1 MVRSET
7 PEPVGADQSLGD
19 LVALAA
25 KDVSQLIR
33 YEIDLAKTELRG
45 DMQRVGLAGGLAVV
59 AAFVGCLV
67 LVLLSIAFAFG
78 LVALGIWTWAAF
90 LIVAGTYVLLALAA
104 VGVALLKLQH
114 LSGLSRTRK
123 SVTEGLGMLRGD
135 GQKPAVSPGGGRPQI
150 GRDGQQS
157 RVAAREARED
167 ACHGRERGVR
177 GPAGR
182 PVDAPDGERQRDPVP
197 HRRSG

>member
-33 YEIDLAKTELRG
+33 YEIDLAKTELQADVR
-45 DMQRVGLAGGLAVV
+45 RAGLAGALAGV
-59 AAFVGCLV
+59 AGFVGCLV

-90 LIVAGTYVLLALAA
+90 LIVAGLGLLLIAA
-104 VGVALLKLQH
+104 VAGMALLKMRK
-114 LSGLSRTRK
+114 LSGLKRTRK
-123 SVTEGLGMLRGD
+123 TVQDDLALMHRDEEANDT
-135 GQKPAVSPGGGRPQI
+135 PAI
-150 GRDGQQS
+150 
-157 RVAAREARED
+157 EAR
-167 ACHGRERGVR
+167 
-177 GPAGR
+177 
-182 PVDAPDGERQRDPVP
+182 
-197 HRRSG
+197 

>member
-7 PEPVGADQSLGD
+7 PEPAGADQSLGD

-45 DMQRVGLAGGLAVV
+45 DMQRVGLAGALAVV

-78 LVALGIWTWAAF
+78 LVALGIWPWAAF
-90 LIVAGTYVLLALAA
+90 LIVAGAYVLLALAA
-104 VGVALLKLQH
+104 VGVALLKVQR

-123 SVTEGLGMLRGD
+123 SVTEGLGMLRGE
-135 GQKPAVSPGGGRPQI
+135 KPAVGPDGDRPQI
-150 GRDGQQS
+150 GRDGQVPQ
-157 RVAAREARED
+157 VAAREAR
-167 ACHGRERGVR
+167 
-177 GPAGR
+177 
-182 PVDAPDGERQRDPVP
+182 
-197 HRRSG
+197 

>member
-45 DMQRVGLAGGLAVV
+45 DMQRVGLAGALAVL

-104 VGVALLKLQH
+104 VGVALLKLQR

-123 SVTEGLGMLRGD
+123 SVTEGLGMLRGE
-135 GQKPAVSPGGGRPQI
+135 KPAVSPDGDRPQI
-150 GRDGQQS
+150 GRDGQVPQ
-157 RVAAREARED
+157 VAAREAR
-167 ACHGRERGVR
+167 
-177 GPAGR
+177 
-182 PVDAPDGERQRDPVP
+182 
-197 HRRSG
+197 